1 MDSSRLRILIQEELQ
16 QIIRIQH
23 LLYVLYFLIENF
35 LNLKFS

>member
-23 LLYVLYFLIENF
+23 LLYVLYFLIVHF